1 MMNGL
6 YDLLPGR
13 PDFDESK
20 YQLGRLCRRG
30 HDWMGTGQSLRRIN
44 GARCLDCERHHK
56 STPEAHAYRQEWRK
70 QNLEDQRR
78 KARERMAKLRQDP
91 EYAEICR
98 ERTRKCMAKNRS
110 ANGRVYRTGLHFP
123 PHLLGHG
130 LQSVDLQAFI
140 AAGWDLSQ
148 LDPATVVESREL
160 WRHIRSFHPSPTVVE
175 LVQIEEKKAR
185 HWSPEKIEFMQNGK
199 TEEEWIRESN
209 RRNHHA
215 KMAADPD
222 YVLYQRQKSKRRK
235 ARMRESV
242 AIQITGK
249 QIRQRFAELD
259 HHCAYCGAAGDLHIE
274 HVVPISKGGP
284 HAIGNIIPACKDCNF
299 RKRDHEAES
308 WYRAQPFFTEARWRK
323 ICRVLGWS
331 RSSVGQMALL

>member
-1 MMNGL
+1 MNGL

-20 YQLGRLCRRG
+20 HRPGRLCKRG

-44 GARCLDCERHHK
+44 GGSCIECARQRY

-78 KARERMAKLRQDP
+78 KAKERMAKLRQDP

-98 ERTRKCMAKNRS
+98 ERTRSCNAKSR
-110 ANGRVYRTGLHFP
+110 ATNGRASRTGLHFP
-123 PHLLGHG
+123 PNLLGHG

-148 LDPATVVESREL
+148 LGPAMVAESREL
-160 WRHIRSFHPSPTVVE
+160 WRHLRAFQPSPTVAE
-175 LVQIEEKKAR
+175 LVEKQALDVIDQEKA
-185 HWSPEKIEFMQNGK
+185 EFLENGG
-199 TEEEWIRESN
+199 TEEEWQSERQ
-209 RRNHHA
+209 RRKHHA
-215 KMAADPD
+215 KMATDPD
-222 YVLYQRQKSKRRK
+222 YVLYHRQKSKRRK
-235 ARMRESV
+235 AQMRESV

-249 QIRQRFAELD
+249 QIRGRFAEFG
-259 HHCAYCGAAGDLHIE
+259 HHCAYCGATGDLHIE

-299 RKRDHEAES
+299 SKTNHDAES
-308 WYRAQPFFTEARWRK
+308 WYRQQPSFAEARWQK
-323 ICRVLGWS
+323 ICRVIGWQ
-331 RSSVGQMALL
+331 RSSVGQLALL